1 MTETLIPQLVREPLQ
16 IRSKNTMERILRTA
30 EELVATG
37 TFDRTTVSE
46 LVSRAETSVGALY
59 SRFKDKAAL
68 RSVLHERFLARLEK
82 EVEGLTDVERWSGE
96 PLTTVV
102 HGLVIGLVDLLRR
115 ERGGICSLASGSG
128 RAGRSVAVHAR
139 RVDQAICDRVEEL
152 LLEHEA
158 EMAHPRPSVAIRV
171 GLTMVLG
178 ALRERL
184 VYGAGAGAG
193 AGATGLLPER
203 IEHDDLA
210 AELATAY
217 LGYLQGGAGAATS

>member
-1 MTETLIPQLVREPLQ
+1 M
-16 IRSKNTMERILRTA
+16 
-30 EELVATG
+30 
-37 TFDRTTVSE
+37 
-46 LVSRAETSVGALY
+46 
-59 SRFKDKAAL
+59 
-68 RSVLHERFLARLEK
+68 
-82 EVEGLTDVERWSGE
+82 
-96 PLTTVV
+96 TTVV
-102 HGLVIGLVDLLRR
+102 HGLVIGLVDILRR

-128 RAGRSVAVHAR
+128 PAGRSAAVHAR
-139 RVDQAICDRVEEL
+139 RVDQAICDRVEDL
-152 LLEHEA
+152 LLEYEA
-158 EMAHPRPSVAIRV
+158 EMAHPRPPVAIRV

-184 VYGAGAGAG
+184 VYG